1 MSAPTPVT
9 MTRAR
14 PLAALLVAAAGVLV
28 AAGVLADEVPECP
41 PDLGIDEPI
50 GPCGR
55 DGNGP
60 EPHGPT
66 STTRDPESHDHEDP
80 PPFGVECPY
89 HPPAVD
95 APEAAYCVPP
105 VAVERHDPAP
115 APTPAAATPRY
126 TG

>member
-1 MSAPTPVT
+1 MRRS
-9 MTRAR
+9 
-14 PLAALLVAAAGVLV
+14 LAALLVAAAGVLV
-28 AAGVLADEVPECP
+28 ASGFSTADEAPPSTTIECP

-60 EPHGPT
+60 GEPT

>member
-1 MSAPTPVT
+1 MRRS
-9 MTRAR
+9 
-14 PLAALLVAAAGVLV
+14 LAALLVAAAGVLV
-28 AAGVLADEVPECP
+28 ASGFSTADEAPPSTTIECP

-60 EPHGPT
+60 GEPT
-66 STTRDPESHDHEDP
+66 STTRDPESIDHEDP
-80 PPFGVECPY
+80 PPFVVECPY
-89 HPPAVD
+89 EVPDHAGAAICADPPIV
-95 APEAAYCVPP
+95 
-105 VAVERHDPAP
+105 VERHDPAP